1 MKPVKQ
7 SKLPER
13 WEGTRLR
20 SLDSVNMAGRT
31 TLASGETVLHSGSP
45 EENAVHRHGVGFML
59 TKNTSKSLM
68 EWEPVSE
75 SIITVRFESEFQKVT
90 LVQCYAPTNVDEQQ
104 EKDDYYRQL
113 QGGMDNVPGRGIVLV
128 IGDINAKLG
137 SDNTGRELENREL
150 FADVCAQNR
159 DNSIPT

>member
-1 MKPVKQ
+1 
-7 SKLPER
+7 
-13 WEGTRLR
+13 
-20 SLDSVNMAGRT
+20 
-31 TLASGETVLHSGSP
+31 
-45 EENAVHRHGVGFML
+45 
-59 TKNTSKSLM
+59 M

-113 QGGMDNVPGRGIVLV
+113 QGGRDNVPGRGIVLV